1 MIYIYIIYPEYNTF
15 IFIHLT
21 GIFPYLLL
29 RARHRV
35 VLEGGD
41 ASAVGDAVAVAHQG
55 GEAGGARRVV
65 VGRRVLLG
73 LLTSPDV

>member
-1 MIYIYIIYPEYNTF
+1 M
-15 IFIHLT
+15 
-21 GIFPYLLL
+21 L